1 MNVALPARA
10 KLNLDLHVVKR
21 RADGFHE
28 IKSHMQAIA
37 LHDLLEASPAGRTTL
52 EIDGLTVPAAADNIV
67 LKAHAALERA
77 TARELHT
84 RFHLHKRIPPGA
96 GLGGSSSD
104 AATALRAVAAIH
116 GIDVNIREIAAAVG
130 ADVAFFVS
138 GGRALAE
145 GIGERLTAMPAELEW
160 YAIAWPGIELS
171 TASVYGAWDDN
182 KGEPPNELL
191 KAAERADSRVKEF
204 AVQLGQGWQM
214 TGSGS
219 AFFKRCANRE
229 EGLAAIGSLECWTT
243 VTHSVGAWG

>member
-1 MNVALPARA
+1 LNVALPARA
-10 KLNLDLHVVKR
+10 KLNLDLRVVKR

-52 EIDGLTVPAAADNIV
+52 ETDGLTVPAAEDNIV

-116 GIDVNIREIAAAVG
+116 GIDVNIREIAAAIG

-191 KAAERADSRVKEF
+191 KAAERADRRVKEF
-204 AVQLGQGWQM
+204 AVRLGQGWQM

>member
-1 MNVALPARA
+1 LNVALPARA

-52 EIDGLTVPAAADNIV
+52 ETDGLAVPGAEDNIV

-104 AATALRAVAAIH
+104 AATALKALAEIH
-116 GIDVNIREIAAAVG
+116 GLDVNIKEIAAAIG
-130 ADVAFFVS
+130 ADVPFFVN

-145 GIGERLTAMPAELEW
+145 GIGEHLTAIPAELEW

-204 AVQLGQGWQM
+204 AEQLGQGWQM

-219 AFFKRCANRE
+219 AFFKRCANRA
-229 EGLAAIGSLECWTT
+229 EGLAAIESFACWTS
-243 VTHSVGAWG
+243 VTHSVGAWD